1 FWGATP
7 VLTRIATDDLEPLWV
22 AVLRTVLAGV
32 VAAPLVVTTERR
44 PPSTARARLL
54 LVVSAAAGFVIFPVV
69 FTIGQE
75 RTSAMHGVGI
85 LAALPVFT
93 GLYGMLVARRRP
105 AHWWLAGCALAL
117 AGEAVIVAVRAG
129 GGGTATL
136 VGDLLV
142 LSSRLV
148 GSPVCGGG
156 PLRLPRLVFSPGY
169 VAGALL
175 VPRGFSSAA
184 TTYWGVMLGAVA
196 LVPLALVLLAVQGLP
211 RAGAASWGAALCLA

>member
-32 VAAPLVVTTERR
+32 VAAPLVVTTERGL
-44 PPSTARARLL
+44 PSTARARLL

-93 GLYGMLVARRRP
+93 GLYRMLVAPRRP
-105 AHWWLAGCALAL
+105 GQWWLVGCGVAL
-117 AGEAVIVAVRAG
+117 AGEAVILAVRAG
-129 GGGTATL
+129 GEGTATL
-136 VGDLLV
+136 LGDLLV
-142 LSSRLV
+142 LTSA
-148 GSPVCGGG
+148 
-156 PLRLPRLVFSPGY
+156 LRLR
-169 VAGALL
+169 
-175 VPRGFSSAA
+175 RG
-184 TTYWGVMLGAVA
+184 
-196 LVPLALVLLAVQGLP
+196 
-211 RAGAASWGAALCLA
+211 